1 MFISENAEEQIVET
15 VVATLL
21 NLIIEAV
28 MGEGI
33 DPVKV
38 RIKNTK
44 DGQVQ
49 VDIIYSK
56 STLITEEIWNRT
68 IRVLEVAFDTTKGAP
83 TLIDMDKQA
92 KEVRCRL

>member
-1 MFISENAEEQIVET
+1 MFISDNAEGQIVET

-38 RIKNTK
+38 L
-44 DGQVQ
+44 V
-49 VDIIYSK
+49 
-56 STLITEEIWNRT
+56 
-68 IRVLEVAFDTTKGAP
+68 RVADNADVAELLRSCCGA
-83 TLIDMDKQA
+83 DKT
-92 KEVRCRL
+92 